1 MTVNHRKTRHMN
13 KRNFIATGASLAAVA
28 LLAAGC
34 TTTGSASGDPAAQ
47 RQAIDAAADSALS
60 RLYAQAGGSREL
72 VASSR
77 GMLVFPNFVS
87 AGFVVGG
94 ASGQGVM
101 RKGGKSTTYHRM
113 TEGSVGFLAGAQ
125 SQAVFILFM
134 TDDALKRFEASTG
147 WTAGVDG
154 SVTLLTVGADARV
167 TTLTGQQ
174 PVIGFVLTNSGLM
187 ASASLNGSRITPL
200 GI

>member
-1 MTVNHRKTRHMN
+1 MN

-34 TTTGSASGDPAAQ
+34 TTTGAGSGDPAAQ

-60 RLYAQAGGSREL
+60 RLYAQAVGSREL

-77 GMLVFPNFVS
+77 GVLIFPTFVS

-101 RKGGKSTTYHRM
+101 RKGGKSASYHRM
-113 TEGSVGFLAGAQ
+113 TEASVGLLAGAQ

-134 TDDALKRFEASTG
+134 TDDALKSFEASKG

-154 SVTLLTVGADARV
+154 SVTLLNVGADARV

-174 PVIGFVLTNSGLM
+174 AIVGFVLTNAGLM